1 MMSLSGRV
9 GHCQSSHQ
17 SSQDFVVSYIAFMA
31 GVEPGDFDGG
41 SSM

>member
-9 GHCQSSHQ
+9 GHCQSS
-17 SSQDFVVSYIAFMA
+17 QDFMVSYIAFKA
-31 GVEPGDFDGG
+31 GVEPGDGDGD